1 MKVENKI
8 YQLIKTANSGVDILN
23 DADTKEVYP
32 LCINEI
38 NKSFGKY
45 EIRGFDSDYPETFW
59 NLTFNAIIKN
69 IVYKW
74 INENCPKAWYKMMY
88 APTEEQNKFINEQM
102 NKL

>member
-8 YQLIKTANSGVDILN
+8 YQLIKTANTGMDILN
-23 DADTKEVYP
+23 DADTKEIYP

-45 EIRGFDSDYPETFW
+45 ELRGNASDYPDVFW
-59 NLTFNAIIKN
+59 NLTFNTTIKN

-74 INENCPKAWYKMMY
+74 INKHCPKAWYKMMY
-88 APTEEQNKFINEQM
+88 SSTEEQNKFMNEQI